1 MNRLVFVLLLSFIS
15 VVGWAQP
22 SIGSVVP
29 DIKLKDTNGKV
40 VSLSSLHGKV
50 VLLDFWASWCGPCR
64 KSNRQLVKLYPDLK
78 AKGFEIYSV
87 SIDQYAADW
96 KAAIKQ
102 DNIPWLQVIETGG
115 WDAPTLQVWNLQ
127 QIPTTYLI
135 NKEGKIVARDL
146 EGSALIKMVNKL
158 VKE

>member
-1 MNRLVFVLLLSFIS
+1 MNRLVFVLLFSLLSAVS
-15 VVGWAQP
+15 WAQP
-22 SIGSVVP
+22 AIGNAVP
-29 DIKLKDTNGKV
+29 DIKLKDSNGNF
-40 VSLSSLHGKV
+40 VSLSSLKGKV

-64 KSNRQLVKLYPDLK
+64 KSNKQLVKLYPGLK

-96 KAAIKQ
+96 KAAVKQ

-115 WDAPTLQVWNLQ
+115 LDAPSLQVWNLQ

-135 NKEGKIVARDL
+135 NKEGIIVARDL
-146 EGSALIKMVNKL
+146 EGTSLIKRVNKL